1 MKSLVVL
8 IASALLVIGCAST
21 GPVVAWQGSEPTQ
34 QISEAQFNQELFNA
48 KAIPGAEI
56 EESSIQTSIKVPNA
70 RVNPTSYTLYI
81 FTKPASY
88 AHPAAAR
95 MTLQRAKSDGKGL
108 DFRFLRVGDNP
119 GFNKFVREISMVG
132 LLFESV
138 K

>member
-21 GPVVAWQGSEPTQ
+21 EPVVAWQGSEPTQ

-70 RVNPTSYTLYI
+70 SNPKAFTLYI
-81 FTKPASY
+81 FTKPTSY
-88 AHPAAAR
+88 AHPAAAK
-95 MTLQRAKSDGKGL
+95 MTFQAGQAGSKGP
-108 DFRFLRVGDNP
+108 DFRFLQVGDNP
-119 GFNKFVREISMVG
+119 EFKRFVREILMAG
-132 LLFESV
+132 MMAEAV